1 MVCGTRFLFLAAM
14 LNRFPFI
21 SLPHSLVVLRVAT
34 AIMFMAHAGVR
45 AAHNTVPQF
54 AAFMAGKGFAYPV
67 AVVWGITVFELVGGL
82 LLILGVFTRWVT
94 VGLLAIAGGGIVL
107 IHFKLG
113 WFVGEHGTGGMEYS
127 VLLMVA
133 LLVIAA
139 ADRARIQSAA

>member
-1 MVCGTRFLFLAAM
+1 V
-14 LNRFPFI
+14 LNRYPFI
-21 SLPHSLVVLRVAT
+21 SLAHSLIVLRVAT

-54 AAFMAGKGFAYPV
+54 AAFMADKGFAYPV
-67 AVVWGITVFELVGGL
+67 AVVWAITVFELVGGL
-82 LLILGVFTRWVT
+82 LLILGMFTRWVT

-107 IHFKLG
+107 IHFRLG

-139 ADRARIQSAA
+139 ADRTRVQSVV